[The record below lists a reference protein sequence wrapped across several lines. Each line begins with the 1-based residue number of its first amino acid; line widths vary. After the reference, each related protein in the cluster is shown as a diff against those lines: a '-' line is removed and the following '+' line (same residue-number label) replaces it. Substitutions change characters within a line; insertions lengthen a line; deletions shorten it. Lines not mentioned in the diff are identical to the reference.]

1 MDFFEELDK
10 KEEQKESKE
19 FFIKNYKRTIK
30 ITSITLLSVLIPL
43 GLFFIIMGISLIE
56 LERTILYVFL
66 PIGIILI
73 LIPIIVSICIN
84 KIDLDKAYEKNQTRI
99 KNGKMPMSY
108 TEAFYRIINLEH
120 AVARL
125 KEEVNSLKKK

>member
-1 MDFFEELDK
+1 MDFFDELDK

-43 GLFFIIMGISLIE
+43 GLFFIIMGIALIE
-56 LERTILYVFL
+56 LEKTLLYVFL

-120 AVARL
+120 EVARL

>member
-73 LIPIIVSICIN
+73 LIPN
-84 KIDLDKAYEKNQTRI
+84 NT
-99 KNGKMPMSY
+99 
-108 TEAFYRIINLEH
+108 
-120 AVARL
+120 
-125 KEEVNSLKKK
+125 